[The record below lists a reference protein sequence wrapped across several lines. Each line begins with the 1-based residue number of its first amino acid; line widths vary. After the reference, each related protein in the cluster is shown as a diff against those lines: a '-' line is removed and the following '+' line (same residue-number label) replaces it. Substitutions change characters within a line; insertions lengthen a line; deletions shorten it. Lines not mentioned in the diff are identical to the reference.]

1 MSWSHFE
8 KVTYRKTLVNK
19 VKMFETINFTYIIKL
34 NRGKI
39 YVWTSILNSL
49 TELFIAELIPVGQ
62 WHGFCL
68 DRPYRTLK

>member
-62 WHGFCL
+62 
-68 DRPYRTLK
+68 